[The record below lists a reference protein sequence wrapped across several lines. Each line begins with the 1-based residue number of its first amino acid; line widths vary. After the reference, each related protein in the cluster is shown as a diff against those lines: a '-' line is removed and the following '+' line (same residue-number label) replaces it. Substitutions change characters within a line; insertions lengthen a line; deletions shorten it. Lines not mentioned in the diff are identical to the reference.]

1 MYVPVSVRPTGGIY
15 VRTRI
20 YDAQKGVYMY
30 VPVSVRPTG
39 GIYVRTHIYD
49 TQKGVY
55 MYVYTCICEAHR
67 GYICM
72 YLYL

>member
-20 YDAQKGVYMY
+20 CEAHRGYICMY
-30 VPVSVRPTG
+30 IPVSVRPTG
-39 GIYVRTHIYD
+39 GIYV
-49 TQKGVY
+49 
-55 MYVYTCICEAHR
+55 CI
-67 GYICM
+67 